1 MNMNKGLTLILNS
14 SCTWVTSSAVTF
26 VLCLNSI
33 QERASKTLSSTF
45 NKINFKN
52 KQATKIFYLKSKLI
66 QVYVKALPDWQ
77 LLHQVLE
84 NAILHCAKC
93 KNAII

>member
-1 MNMNKGLTLILNS
+1 MNMNKGLTLTLNLS
-14 SCTWVTSSAVTF
+14 Y
-26 VLCLNSI
+26 L
-33 QERASKTLSSTF
+33 LSSGFRSVF
-45 NKINFKN
+45 NFNSRKSKQNINYLLSLIKINFKT

-77 LLHQVLE
+77 LLHQVLK